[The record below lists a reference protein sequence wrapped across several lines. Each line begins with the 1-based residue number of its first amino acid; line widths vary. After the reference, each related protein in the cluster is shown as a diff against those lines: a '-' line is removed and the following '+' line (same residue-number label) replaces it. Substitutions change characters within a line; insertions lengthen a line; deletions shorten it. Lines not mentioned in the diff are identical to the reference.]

1 MPRTARYK
9 RPDAKY
15 HIMSRSISELD
26 LFRDEEDKE
35 RYMSIIKHY
44 KKKYSIRIYA
54 YCLMDNHSHLM
65 VDANGAD
72 ISKVMHG
79 INLSYARYYNKKYG
93 RHGHLFQDRFKSRI
107 IGDNGYAARLSA
119 YIHNNPHSMN
129 EYKNRIEKY
138 EYSSLGI
145 YMGLRRDR
153 MKIVDRGYLL
163 GLFSNGEDSAVEL
176 YVEFVRK
183 YRDEGIS
190 QEAEF
195 KDEGT
200 VSVNM
205 KSILYRNCAVEKV
218 EKFLKEKINASKAV
232 LLTRNSRKTVEQRA
246 IFALFLRCF
255 CNFSNRAI
263 CETMGSISQ
272 SRVSMLCAMGTELVG
287 ERAEYKDIMDE
298 FEDLCL
304 T

>member
-26 LFRDEEDKE
+26 LFRDDEDKE
-35 RYMSIIKHY
+35 RYMSIVRRY

-65 VDANGAD
+65 IDANGAD

-79 INLSYARYYNKKYG
+79 INLSYARYYNKKYN

-119 YIHNNPHSMN
+119 YIHNNPHSMK
-129 EYKNRIEKY
+129 EYKNCIERY

-145 YMGLRRDR
+145 YMGIRRDR
-153 MKIVDRGYLL
+153 MKIVDKGYLL
-163 GLFSNGEDSAVEL
+163 NLFSSGEGSAVEL
-176 YVEFVRK
+176 YVEFMRK
-183 YRDEGIS
+183 YSDDGIS
-190 QEAEF
+190 REAEF
-195 KDEGT
+195 MDEGT
-200 VSVNM
+200 VYVNV
-205 KSILYRNCAVEKV
+205 KRILYRNCTVEKV
-218 EKFLKEKINASKAV
+218 EKFLKEKINATKAV

-272 SRVSMLCAMGTELVG
+272 SRVSMLCALGIELVG

-298 FEDLCL
+298 FRDLCV